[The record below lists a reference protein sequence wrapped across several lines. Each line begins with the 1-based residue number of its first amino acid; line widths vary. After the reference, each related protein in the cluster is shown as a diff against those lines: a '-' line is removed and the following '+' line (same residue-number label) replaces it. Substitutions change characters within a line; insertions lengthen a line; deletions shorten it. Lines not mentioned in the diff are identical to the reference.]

1 MYRLAGLAWRSPA
14 GFGGLACL
22 LYAILLLPGL
32 ALHRFDVSALI
43 MAGDR
48 FVDARQVESP
58 ILVHR
63 ESNGYDGQFY
73 YRMAL
78 APLSLAP
85 VTGGVRFDHPAWRM
99 QRIFYPVCAWL
110 LAFGRAAA
118 APWSLLAVNL
128 LGMAAIGWFGRAL
141 AVRAG
146 LAGWVPI
153 AILLWP
159 GFIVALTHDT
169 TEILSE
175 ALVLAALVCRLRRQ
189 AVGCAL
195 LGVLAVLTREMTLL
209 TFAGLLLWDARQSW
223 LQRRMLPELAA
234 GLAIPVP
241 ALIWH
246 LFLASAWVTT
256 PQDHMA
262 VHNLGMPLFGIIDM
276 LIACVTGAR
285 LWASSWAKDLVVRG
299 IVLTTAPALL
309 AFCGLVASRVGAVL
323 RGPSVLAP
331 LALSWCLLAGL
342 MSLMTDEGP
351 WIDPAAYFRAFT
363 ECYVTG
369 CLVLGCA
376 GGLRAVTPR
385 WALAGGAIFATVW
398 IYCLVQLR
406 VS

>member
-14 GFGGLACL
+14 GFGGFACL

-118 APWSLLAVNL
+118 APWSLMAVNL

-189 AVGCAL
+189 AAGCAL
-195 LGVLAVLTREMTLL
+195 LGVLAVRRP
-209 TFAGLLLWDARQSW
+209 FAVGCAAKLVAA
-223 LQRRMLPELAA
+223 PHAA
-234 GLAIPVP
+234 GAGCRPRHP
-241 ALIWH
+241 GAGAD
-246 LFLASAWVTT
+246 LASF
-256 PQDHMA
+256 PGKR
-262 VHNLGMPLFGIIDM
+262 LGDD
-276 LIACVTGAR
+276 AA
-285 LWASSWAKDLVVRG
+285 
-299 IVLTTAPALL
+299 
-309 AFCGLVASRVGAVL
+309 
-323 RGPSVLAP
+323 GP
-331 LALSWCLLAGL
+331 
-342 MSLMTDEGP
+342 
-351 WIDPAAYFRAFT
+351 Y
-363 ECYVTG
+363 
-369 CLVLGCA
+369 
-376 GGLRAVTPR
+376 
-385 WALAGGAIFATVW
+385 GGA
-398 IYCLVQLR
+398 
-406 VS
+406 